1 MIDTKALFLTMS
13 LSMFATPYKEE
24 IQKIYDEQKAAGMLD
39 VEEGEFEEGIQFL
52 MPLMTVEQKETL
64 RKIEDH
70 YHIMWDYAA
79 EHGFLCG
86 VVHAF
91 ERFFASGNDYHYDFT
106 DSTWRSLYQ
115 PQFGYQH
122 KSYCQAASEIRRLLD
137 KLDEQLD
144 ESGQYHLISI
154 ELGYDQRVYIVTV
167 EEILLRC
174 PRRSLQCGNDLAVI
188 ALPVGECRLILE
200 NDEESP
206 RDRLTGADG
215 LDQVIVVFLQ
225 FPALGICFTI
235 HVTLNRI
242 QMLAD
247 VGFLGHDLH
256 LNANRADFQP
266 TGEGVD
272 DVLLFPHASKQEVDR
287 FHLQDFDVS
296 AIFHV
301 DDTVANILHRDQIVS
316 EIDLLFA
323 PF

>member
-1 MIDTKALFLTMS
+1 MIDTKSLFRTMS
-13 LSMFATPYKEE
+13 LSMFATPYKEA

-52 MPLMTVEQKETL
+52 MPLMTVEQEETL

-154 ELGYDQRVYIVTV
+154 ELGYDQRVYSATLNAFYV
-167 EEILLRC
+167 
-174 PRRSLQCGNDLAVI
+174 GYLAV
-188 ALPVGECRLILE
+188 AELIM
-200 NDEESP
+200 
-206 RDRLTGADG
+206 
-215 LDQVIVVFLQ
+215 
-225 FPALGICFTI
+225 
-235 HVTLNRI
+235 RI
-242 QMLAD
+242 DPSATAKILA
-247 VGFLGHDLH
+247 
-256 LNANRADFQP
+256 Q
-266 TGEGVD
+266 
-272 DVLLFPHASKQEVDR
+272 VLLFELHWGFRGKPWSFLDKVNYKGEVIE
-287 FHLQDFDVS
+287 HGKS
-296 AIFHV
+296 
-301 DDTVANILHRDQIVS
+301 
-316 EIDLLFA
+316 
-323 PF
+323 